1 MKMKGSKYIT
11 ILCVCT
17 HTGTPGYRYPV
28 KGGTIGTELL
38 LPGYCILQ
46 VSMVHFTTL
55 KYR

>member
-11 ILCVCT
+11 CVCA
-17 HTGTPGYRYPV
+17 HTQVPGYPV

-46 VSMVHFTTL
+46 VHFTL
-55 KYR
+55 L